1 MGIFDKF
8 KKKNEVVEQKED
20 QVINDEDSKENYSL
34 VKMNNY
40 MLSDVRKES
49 LSNNTYSL
57 SLSKLSEI
65 SPITV
70 STANNIKT
78 IMEQN
83 PKTSGNLYRITNLG
97 KNDSLKAMR
106 DGKTFWGSIKKSDG
120 SSTMA
125 KLKEVNPNN
134 VMALDPTVM
143 MMSVALAGIE
153 QELGE
158 IKELNKQIFSFLEH
172 EKESEIESDLEIL
185 NRSISDFRFNLED
198 EKYLINNHKQVM
210 DIKRTANKNM
220 LFYKKE
226 IKDDLSKDK
235 LFTTNNSMNSII
247 EDIQKKFRYYR
258 LSLYIYSF
266 STFMEILLLGNYKND
281 YLLSKKEELDELDNE
296 YSEVFNNALEYV
308 KKNANKSLEGNVLSG
323 LGSAGKAIGNL
334 AEKVKIKN
342 VDNWLNEKGD
352 NLKQSGQNI
361 KDDFA
366 TKFDDIKE
374 SNSRPFIN
382 QIEKVDCIY
391 NKTKEIY
398 FDKENIYLEMK
409 EIYHKIKIL

>member
-1 MGIFDKF
+1 MGIFNKF
-8 KKKNEVVEQKED
+8 KKKNEVVEQKEN
-20 QVINDEDSKENYSL
+20 QIINEEDNKENYSL
-34 VKMNNY
+34 VEMNNY

-158 IKELNKQIFSFLEH
+158 IKELSKQIFSFLEH

-296 YSEVFNNALEYV
+296 YSEVFSNALEYV

-366 TKFDDIKE
+366 TKFDDMKE

-409 EIYHKIKIL
+409 

>member
-1 MGIFDKF
+1 MGIFDKL

-20 QVINDEDSKENYSL
+20 QVINEEDSKRNYSL
-34 VKMNNY
+34 IEMNNY

-158 IKELNKQIFSFLEH
+158 IKELSKQIFSFLEH

-247 EDIQKKFRYYR
+247 EDIQKKFRYY
-258 LSLYIYSF
+258 
-266 STFMEILLLGNYKND
+266 KN
-281 YLLSKKEELDELDNE
+281 
-296 YSEVFNNALEYV
+296 
-308 KKNANKSLEGNVLSG
+308 
-323 LGSAGKAIGNL
+323 GKAEKCAIACKSGNL
-334 AEKVKIKN
+334 PVGIR
-342 VDNWLNEKGD
+342 G
-352 NLKQSGQNI
+352 
-361 KDDFA
+361 
-366 TKFDDIKE
+366 
-374 SNSRPFIN
+374 
-382 QIEKVDCIY
+382 
-391 NKTKEIY
+391 
-398 FDKENIYLEMK
+398 
-409 EIYHKIKIL
+409 

>member
-20 QVINDEDSKENYSL
+20 QVINEEDNKGNYSL
-34 VKMNNY
+34 VEMNNY

-83 PKTSGNLYRITNLG
+83 SKTSGNLYRITNLG

-158 IKELNKQIFSFLEH
+158 IKELSKQIFSFLEH

-247 EDIQKKFRYYR
+247 EDIQKKFGYYR

-361 KDDFA
+361 KDEFA
-366 TKFDDIKE
+366 TKFDDMRE

-391 NKTKEIY
+391 NNTKEIY
-398 FDKENIYLEMK
+398 FDKENIYLKMK
-409 EIYHKIKIL
+409 

>member
-20 QVINDEDSKENYSL
+20 QVINDEDSKGNYSL

-83 PKTSGNLYRITNLG
+83 PKTSGSLYRITNLG

-158 IKELNKQIFSFLEH
+158 IKELSKQIFSFLEH

-391 NKTKEIY
+391 NNTKEIY

-409 EIYHKIKIL
+409 

>member
-1 MGIFDKF
+1 MSIFDKF
-8 KKKNEVVEQKED
+8 KKKNEIVKQKEN
-20 QVINDEDSKENYSL
+20 QIIINEEYNKENFNL
-34 VKMNNY
+34 VEMNNY
-40 MLSDVRKES
+40 MLSDVRKET
-49 LSNNTYSL
+49 LSNNTYRL
-57 SLSKLSEI
+57 SLSKLSKI

-70 STANNIKT
+70 STTNNIKT

-83 PKTSGNLYRITNLG
+83 PKTSGNLYRITNLE

-134 VMALDPTVM
+134 VMTLDPTVM
-143 MMSVALAGIE
+143 MMSVALAEIE

-158 IKELNKQIFSFLEH
+158 IKELSEKIYSFLEH

-185 NRSISDFRFNLED
+185 NRSINDFRFNLED

-226 IKDDLSKDK
+226 IKDALSKDK
-235 LFTTNNSMNSII
+235 LFTTYNSMNSII
-247 EDIQKKFRYYR
+247 EDIQKKFEYYR

-281 YLLSKKEELDELDNE
+281 YLLNKKNELEELDNE
-296 YSEVFNNALEYV
+296 YSEVFDNALKYV

-342 VDNWLNEKGD
+342 VNDWFNEKGD
-352 NLKQSGQNI
+352 NLKQSGQII
-361 KDDFA
+361 KNDFV
-366 TKFDDIKE
+366 TKFDNMKE
-374 SNSRPFIN
+374 SKSRSFIN
-382 QIEKVDCIY
+382 QIEKVNCIY

-409 EIYHKIKIL
+409 

>member
-8 KKKNEVVEQKED
+8 KKKNEIVESKES
-20 QVINDEDSKENYSL
+20 QIVTSEENKENYSL
-34 VKMNNY
+34 VEMNNY
-40 MLSDVRKES
+40 MLSEVRKEN

-65 SPITV
+65 SPITIP
-70 STANNIKT
+70 TANNIKT

-120 SSTMA
+120 TSTMA
-125 KLKEVNPNN
+125 KLKEVNSNS

-153 QELGE
+153 NELGE
-158 IKELNKQIFSFLEH
+158 IKEMTKKIFSFLEH
-172 EKESEIESDLEIL
+172 DKESEIESDLEIL

-198 EKYLINNHKQVM
+198 EKYLVNNHKQVM

-226 IKDDLSKDK
+226 IKDDLLKDK
-235 LFTTNNSMNSII
+235 LFTTSNSMNTII
-247 EDIQKKFRYYR
+247 DEIQKKFRYYR

-266 STFMEILLLGNYKND
+266 STFMEILLLGNYKSD
-281 YLLSKKEELDELDNE
+281 YLLSKKNELNELDNE
-296 YSEVFNNALEYV
+296 YSSEFNKALEYV

-334 AEKVKIKN
+334 AEKVQIVKNAKIDTWFNKN
-342 VDNWLNEKGD
+342 GD
-352 NLKQSGQNI
+352 NLKNI
-361 KDDFA
+361 SKERKEKLSHKFEEMGNPHTSTFIDKIELISKLYNDTKD
-366 TKFDDIKE
+366 
-374 SNSRPFIN
+374 
-382 QIEKVDCIY
+382 
-391 NKTKEIY
+391 IY
-398 FDKENIYLEMK
+398 FDKEKIYLEM
-409 EIYHKIKIL
+409 IK

>member
-20 QVINDEDSKENYSL
+20 QVINEEDNKGNYSL
-34 VKMNNY
+34 VEMNNY

-247 EDIQKKFRYYR
+247 EDIQKKFGYYR

-281 YLLSKKEELDELDNE
+281 YLLNKKEELDELDNE
-296 YSEVFNNALEYV
+296 YLETFENALEYV
-308 KKNANKSLEGNVLSG
+308 KKNADKSLEGNVLSG

-361 KDDFA
+361 KDEFA
-366 TKFDDIKE
+366 TKFDDMRE

-391 NKTKEIY
+391 NNTKEIY

-409 EIYHKIKIL
+409 

>member
-20 QVINDEDSKENYSL
+20 QVINEEDNKGNYSL
-34 VKMNNY
+34 VEMNNY

-158 IKELNKQIFSFLEH
+158 IKELSKQIFSFLEH

-342 VDNWLNEKGD
+342 VDNWLNEKGN

-361 KDDFA
+361 KDEFA
-366 TKFDDIKE
+366 TKFDDMRE

-391 NKTKEIY
+391 NNTKEIY

-409 EIYHKIKIL
+409 

>member
-1 MGIFDKF
+1 MGIFDRF
-8 KKKNEVVEQKED
+8 KKKEELIEKPKEEIIK
-20 QVINDEDSKENYSL
+20 VEDSKENYSL
-34 VKMNNY
+34 VEMNNY
-40 MLSDVRKES
+40 MLADVRKENIGKS
-49 LSNNTYSL
+49 GYSL
-57 SLSKLSEI
+57 SLAKLSEI
-65 SPITV
+65 SPITIP
-70 STANNIKT
+70 TANNIKT
-78 IMEQN
+78 IMDQN
-83 PKTSGNLYRITNLG
+83 PKSSGQLYRITNLG

-125 KLKEVNPNN
+125 KLIEANPNN
-134 VMALDPTVM
+134 VMALDPTIM

-153 QELGE
+153 QELGD
-158 IKELNKQIFSFLEH
+158 IKELSKKILSFLEH
-172 EKESEIESDLEIL
+172 DKESEIESDLEIL

-198 EKYLINNHKQVM
+198 EKYLVNNHKQVM

-235 LFTTNNSMNSII
+235 FITTGNSMNSII
-247 EDIQKKFRYYR
+247 DKIQKKFKYYR

-266 STFMEILLLGNYKND
+266 STFMEVLLLGNYKSD
-281 YLLSKKEELDELDNE
+281 YLLSKKSELDELDNE
-296 YSEVFNNALEYV
+296 YLETFNSALEYV

-334 AEKVKIKN
+334 AEKVKVKN
-342 VDNWLNEKGD
+342 VNDWLNEKGD
-352 NLKQSGQNI
+352 NLKQSGQSI
-361 KDDFA
+361 KDSYS
-366 TKFDDIKE
+366 TKFDEMKDTHSKQ
-374 SNSRPFIN
+374 FIE

-398 FDKENIYLEMK
+398 FDKDNIYLEMN
-409 EIYHKIKIL
+409 

>member
-8 KKKNEVVEQKED
+8 KKKNEVVEQKEN
-20 QVINDEDSKENYSL
+20 QVINEEDSKGNYSL
-34 VKMNNY
+34 VEMNNY
-40 MLSDVRKES
+40 MLSGVRKES

-158 IKELNKQIFSFLEH
+158 IKELSKQIFSFLEH

-281 YLLSKKEELDELDNE
+281 YLLNKKKELDELDNE

-366 TKFDDIKE
+366 TKFDDMKE

-409 EIYHKIKIL
+409 

>member
-8 KKKNEVVEQKED
+8 KKKNEDVEQKEN
-20 QVINDEDSKENYSL
+20 QIILNEEDNKENHSL
-34 VKMNNY
+34 VEMNNY
-40 MLSDVRKES
+40 MLSDVRKEA
-49 LSNNTYSL
+49 LSKNTYSL
-57 SLSKLSEI
+57 SLSKVSEI

-83 PKTSGNLYRITNLG
+83 PKTSGQLYRITNLG

-106 DGKTFWGSIKKSDG
+106 DGKTFWGSIKKIDG

-158 IKELNKQIFSFLEH
+158 IKELSKKIFSFLEH
-172 EKESEIESDLEIL
+172 EKESEIESDLELL

-235 LFTTNNSMNSII
+235 LFTTNNSMTSII

-281 YLLSKKEELDELDNE
+281 YLLNKKKELDELDNE

-366 TKFDDIKE
+366 TKFGDMKE

-409 EIYHKIKIL
+409 

>member
-20 QVINDEDSKENYSL
+20 QVINEEDNKGNYSL
-34 VKMNNY
+34 VEMNNY

-158 IKELNKQIFSFLEH
+158 IKELSKQIFSFLEH

-308 KKNANKSLEGNVLSG
+308 KKNANKSLEGNVLFG

-342 VDNWLNEKGD
+342 VDNWLNEKGN

-361 KDDFA
+361 KDEFA
-366 TKFDDIKE
+366 TKFDDMRE

-391 NKTKEIY
+391 NNTKEIY

-409 EIYHKIKIL
+409 

>member
-1 MGIFDKF
+1 MGMFDKL
-8 KKKNEVVEQKED
+8 KKKNENIEMKNSQISSLQDDK
-20 QVINDEDSKENYSL
+20 KENYSL
-34 VKMNNY
+34 IEMNNY
-40 MLSDVRKES
+40 MLSEVRKEN
-49 LSNNTYSL
+49 LSSNSYSL
-57 SLSKLSEI
+57 SISKLSEI

-70 STANNIKT
+70 STANSIKT
-78 IMEQN
+78 ITGQN
-83 PKTSGNLYRITNLG
+83 PKTPDNLYRITNLG

-106 DGKTFWGSIKKSDG
+106 DGKTFWGAIKKSDG
-120 SSTMA
+120 TSTMA
-125 KLKEVNPNN
+125 KLKEVNSGN
-134 VMALDPTVM
+134 VMTLDPTVI
-143 MMSVALAGIE
+143 MMSVALSGIE

-158 IKELNKQIFSFLEH
+158 IKELNKKIFSFLEH

-185 NRSISDFRFNLED
+185 NRSINDFKFNLED
-198 EKYLINNHKQVM
+198 EKYLVNNHKQVM

-220 LFYKKE
+220 LFYKKQ
-226 IKDDLSKDK
+226 INDDLSKDK
-235 LFTTNNSMNSII
+235 FFTTSMSMNSII
-247 EDIQKKFRYYR
+247 DDIQKKFRYYR

-266 STFMEILLLGNYKND
+266 STLMEILLLGNYESN
-281 YLLSKKEELDELDNE
+281 YLLSKKNELDELDNE
-296 YSEVFNNALEYV
+296 YLAEFDGALDYV

-352 NLKQSGQNI
+352 NLKRSAQNI

-374 SNSRPFIN
+374 SNSRLFIN

-398 FDKENIYLEMK
+398 FDKENIYLDMK
-409 EIYHKIKIL
+409 

>member
-1 MGIFDKF
+1 MGIFDKL
-8 KKKNEVVEQKED
+8 KKKNEVVEQKEN
-20 QVINDEDSKENYSL
+20 QVINEEDNKGNYSL
-34 VKMNNY
+34 VEMNNY

-49 LSNNTYSL
+49 LNNNTYSL

-158 IKELNKQIFSFLEH
+158 IKELSKQIFSFLEH

-235 LFTTNNSMNSII
+235 LFTTNNTMNSII

-366 TKFDDIKE
+366 TKFDDMKE

-409 EIYHKIKIL
+409 

>member
-20 QVINDEDSKENYSL
+20 QVINEEDNKGNYSL
-34 VKMNNY
+34 VEMNNY

-158 IKELNKQIFSFLEH
+158 IKELSKQIFSFLEH

-247 EDIQKKFRYYR
+247 EDIQKKFGYYR

-342 VDNWLNEKGD
+342 VDNWLSEKGD

-361 KDDFA
+361 KDEFA
-366 TKFDDIKE
+366 TKFDDMRE

-391 NKTKEIY
+391 NNTKEIY

-409 EIYHKIKIL
+409 

>member
-8 KKKNEVVEQKED
+8 KKKNEVVEQKEN
-20 QVINDEDSKENYSL
+20 QVINEEDNKENYSL
-34 VKMNNY
+34 VEMNNY

-153 QELGE
+153 QELGK
-158 IKELNKQIFSFLEH
+158 IKELSKQIFSFLEH

-409 EIYHKIKIL
+409 

>member
-20 QVINDEDSKENYSL
+20 QVINDEDSKGNYSL
-34 VKMNNY
+34 VEMNNY

-49 LSNNTYSL
+49 LGNNIYSL

-235 LFTTNNSMNSII
+235 IFTTNNSMNSII

-281 YLLSKKEELDELDNE
+281 YLLSKKQELDELDNE

-366 TKFDDIKE
+366 TKFDDMKE

-409 EIYHKIKIL
+409 

>member
-8 KKKNEVVEQKED
+8 KKKNEVVEQKEN
-20 QVINDEDSKENYSL
+20 QVINEEDNKGNYSL
-34 VKMNNY
+34 VEINNY

-83 PKTSGNLYRITNLG
+83 PKASGNLYRITNLG

-158 IKELNKQIFSFLEH
+158 IKELSKQIFSFLEH

-366 TKFDDIKE
+366 TKFDDMKE

-409 EIYHKIKIL
+409 

>member
-1 MGIFDKF
+1 MSIFDKF
-8 KKKNEVVEQKED
+8 KKKNEIVKQEENQIIVNEEC
-20 QVINDEDSKENYSL
+20 NKENFNL
-34 VKMNNY
+34 IEMNNY
-40 MLSDVRKES
+40 MLSDVRKET
-49 LSNNTYSL
+49 LSNNTYRL
-57 SLSKLSEI
+57 SLSKLSKI

-70 STANNIKT
+70 STINNIKT

-83 PKTSGNLYRITNLG
+83 SKTSGNLYRITNLE

-134 VMALDPTVM
+134 VMTLDPTVM
-143 MMSVALAGIE
+143 MMSVALAEIE

-158 IKELNKQIFSFLEH
+158 IKELSEKIYSFLEH

-185 NRSISDFRFNLED
+185 NRSINDFRFNLED

-226 IKDDLSKDK
+226 IKDALSKDK
-235 LFTTNNSMNSII
+235 LFTTYNSMNSII
-247 EDIQKKFRYYR
+247 EDIQKKFEYYR

-266 STFMEILLLGNYKND
+266 STFMEILLLGNYRSD
-281 YLLSKKEELDELDNE
+281 YLLNKKNELDELDNE
-296 YSEVFNNALEYV
+296 YSETFNNALKYV

-342 VDNWLNEKGD
+342 VNDWFNEKGD
-352 NLKQSGQNI
+352 NLKQSGQII
-361 KDDFA
+361 KNDFV
-366 TKFDDIKE
+366 TKFDNMKE
-374 SNSRPFIN
+374 SKSRSFIN
-382 QIEKVDCIY
+382 QIEKVNCIY

-409 EIYHKIKIL
+409 

>member
-8 KKKNEVVEQKED
+8 KKKNEIVESKES
-20 QVINDEDSKENYSL
+20 QIVTSEENKENYSL
-34 VKMNNY
+34 VEMNNY
-40 MLSDVRKES
+40 MLSEVRKEN

-65 SPITV
+65 SPITIP
-70 STANNIKT
+70 TANNIKT

-120 SSTMA
+120 TSTMA
-125 KLKEVNPNN
+125 KLKEVNPNS

-153 QELGE
+153 NELGE
-158 IKELNKQIFSFLEH
+158 IKEMTKKIFSFLEH
-172 EKESEIESDLEIL
+172 DKESEIESDLEIL

-198 EKYLINNHKQVM
+198 EKYLVNNHKQVM

-226 IKDDLSKDK
+226 IKDDLLKDK
-235 LFTTNNSMNSII
+235 LFTTSNSMNTII
-247 EDIQKKFRYYR
+247 DEIQKKFRYYR

-266 STFMEILLLGNYKND
+266 STFMEILLLGNYKSD
-281 YLLSKKEELDELDNE
+281 YLLSKKNELNELDNE
-296 YSEVFNNALEYV
+296 YSSEFNKALEYV

-342 VDNWLNEKGD
+342 ADKWLNEKGD
-352 NLKQSGQNI
+352 NLKQSGQSI

-366 TKFDDIKE
+366 TKFDDMKE
-374 SNSRPFIN
+374 SNSKPFIN

-398 FDKENIYLEMK
+398 FDNENIYLEMN
-409 EIYHKIKIL
+409 

>member
-8 KKKNEVVEQKED
+8 KKKNEVVEQKEN
-20 QVINDEDSKENYSL
+20 QVINEEDNKGNYSL
-34 VKMNNY
+34 VEMNNY

-153 QELGE
+153 QELEE
-158 IKELNKQIFSFLEH
+158 IKELSKQIFSFLEH

-235 LFTTNNSMNSII
+235 LFTTNNIMNSII
-247 EDIQKKFRYYR
+247 EDIQKKIRYYR

-342 VDNWLNEKGD
+342 VDNWLNEKGN

-361 KDDFA
+361 KDEFA
-366 TKFDDIKE
+366 TKFDDMRE

-391 NKTKEIY
+391 NNTKEIY

-409 EIYHKIKIL
+409 